1 MSLRA
6 LDFEDFGS
14 LAAPD
19 TPAET
24 PADHRE
30 SERLRAYDEGYA
42 TGWAEAQA
50 DARAAAE
57 AAQAQGDALRAR
69 IEELGFTFQEARAHV
84 MQAVTPMLRAIL
96 EHGLPQ
102 VLHATLGAR
111 LEHEF
116 ALMIESYGDEP
127 MTLHVAATDR
137 AQIAASLDSTMGL
150 PLEVA
155 TDVSLESGQMVL
167 AAGPFEHE
175 IDIAA
180 FSAHLAEILGSIEHS
195 NKDLLSHG

>member
-6 LDFEDFGS
+6 LDLEDFGS

-19 TPAET
+19 PGPET
-24 PADHRE
+24 SGDQRE

-42 TGWAEAQA
+42 TGWAEAQD

-57 AAQAQGDALRAR
+57 AAQAQGEALRAR

-84 MQAVTPMLRAIL
+84 MQSVTPMLRAIL

-111 LEHEF
+111 LEQEF
-116 ALMIESYGDEP
+116 AAMIASYADEP
-127 MTLHVAATDR
+127 MNLRAAPGDR
-137 AQIAASLDSTMGL
+137 AEILADLDGWTAL
-150 PLEVA
+150 PLAVTA
-155 TDVSLESGQMVL
+155 DPSLESGQLVL

-180 FSAHLAEILGSIEHS
+180 FSAHLAEILNSIEHT
-195 NKDLLSHG
+195 NKEILAHG

>member
-6 LDFEDFGS
+6 LDLEDFGNP
-14 LAAPD
+14 AAPD
-19 TPAET
+19 APPDPAG
-24 PADHRE
+24 DRRD

-42 TGWAEAQA
+42 TGWAEAQE

-57 AAQAQGDALRAR
+57 AAQAQGEALRAR
-69 IEELGFTFQEARAHV
+69 IEELGFTYQEARAHV

-111 LEHEF
+111 LEQEF
-116 ALMIESYGDEP
+116 AAMIASYADEP
-127 MTLHVAATDR
+127 MSLRVAPDDR
-137 AQIAASLDSTMGL
+137 AGVVTDLDGTTAL
-150 PLEVA
+150 PLAIVA
-155 TDVSLESGQMVL
+155 DATLESGQMVL

-175 IDIAA
+175 IDIDA
-180 FSAHLAEILGSIEHS
+180 FSAHLAQILSSIEHS
-195 NKDLLSHG
+195 NKDLLAHG

>member
-1 MSLRA
+1 MSLRV
-6 LDFEDFGS
+6 LDLEDFGS
-14 LAAPD
+14 FAA
-19 TPAET
+19 PAET
-24 PADHRE
+24 ASDRRE

-50 DARAAAE
+50 DARAAAV
-57 AAQAQGDALRAR
+57 AAQDQGGALRAR

-84 MQAVTPMLRAIL
+84 MQAVAPMLRAIL

-111 LEHEF
+111 LEQEF
-116 ALMIESYGDEP
+116 ALMIESYGDQP

-137 AQIAASLDSTMGL
+137 ARIVADLDNAMGL
-150 PLEVA
+150 PLDIA
-155 TDVSLESGQMVL
+155 ADTSLEGGQMVL

-180 FSAHLAEILGSIEHS
+180 FSAHLTEILSSIEHS
-195 NKDLLSHG
+195 NKDLLAHG

>member
-6 LDFEDFGS
+6 LDLEDFGS
-14 LAAPD
+14 FAAPE
-19 TPAET
+19 PSAET
-24 PADHRE
+24 SVTRK

-57 AAQAQGDALRAR
+57 AAQDQGDALRAR

-96 EHGLPQ
+96 KQGLPQ

-116 ALMIESYGDEP
+116 ALMIESYGNEP
-127 MTLHVAATDR
+127 MTLRVAATDR
-137 AQIAASLDSTMGL
+137 VRIAADLDGATGL
-150 PLEVA
+150 PFEIS
-155 TDVSLESGQMVL
+155 TDANLESGQMVL

-180 FSAHLAEILGSIEHS
+180 FSARLTEILGSIEHS
-195 NKDLLSHG
+195 NKDLLAHG